1 MAKEEKL
8 EMIVA
13 DNSKKTNVK
22 NTSPHD
28 SKISHFIG
36 P

>member
-8 EMIVA
+8 DMIAA

-22 NTSPHD
+22 STSPHD